1 MLNIYADDM
10 LIAGVPYD
18 DMIVPSSL
26 PPNVRMY
33 HSSVSST
40 DYPPWSSLLL
50 HRTNCKNCGAPLPK
64 HGKCMYCDTENGVIA
79 KEEKNLRSSTGSLRS
94 SMSIT
99 AEGIT
104 VTCSEIPGEP
114 FKQEIAIRDEKGRLH
129 RREVDLR

>member
-10 LIAGVPYD
+10 LIAGVPFD

-26 PPNVRMY
+26 PSNAMIY
-33 HSSVSST
+33 HS
-40 DYPPWSSLLL
+40 PWSSPLL

-64 HGKCMYCDTENGVIA
+64 HGKCMYCDTENGVIL
-79 KEEKNLRSSTGSLRS
+79 KEEKNLRSSTGSLQS

-99 AEGIT
+99 AKGIT
-104 VTCSEIPGEP
+104 VTCSEVPGEP